1 MTRKE
6 FFEAFLKYPYSPI
19 KIGDLR
25 KCIET
30 YPDNIIPFKIVDM
43 WSWRGIYQDAC
54 LEVELKNCGKHD
66 LLIEL
71 SDLISNEFTGWKG
84 GEYEY
89 DDYDY
94 VHFEND
100 PGASTTHEDN
110 SVSLHLFKDNQNNP
124 FIEHVLKYFE
134 NDRCVDEPITDM
146 TNNVLKTNDTVIIW
160 YDEKMVEAKVISIGE
175 NGISVSYKD
184 EIIENVD
191 PKNTFLKRNIKYK
204 NRTS

>member
-1 MTRKE
+1 MTREE

-54 LEVELKNCGKHD
+54 LEVELKDCGKHD

-71 SDLISNEFTGWKG
+71 TDLTNNEFTGWKG

-100 PGASTTHEDN
+100 PGASTTHKDN

-146 TNNVLKTNDTVIIW
+146 TNNVLKSQDIIITWRNGQMVKGAVRDVDTGKITVIFE
-160 YDEKMVEAKVISIGE
+160 DGCVE
-175 NGISVSYKD
+175 D
-184 EIIENVD
+184 VD
-191 PKNTFLKRNIKYK
+191 PKNTFLNRNIKYK
-204 NRTS
+204 NRTT